1 MNKPALFPSF
11 ALLCVARDDLQESG
25 LGTACFDAISSL
37 MQYSASDCYNTV
49 GECTH
54 QFLQR
59 LEETLSVQVRSP
71 ASPLAVLACAA
82 VLHHNGPFTPSPPLF
97 VFVSRMCSGANGRAI
112 QGAACD
118 PGIYLPSAAG
128 QCVRVHAH
136 ECQFLL
142 LRYFVFLIIYL
153 RFLSPTR
160 CSFDGSHV
168 HVFVELVLTCACVC
182 VLVCTLAFMRP
193 YFFFCR
199 LAFKC

>member
-1 MNKPALFPSF
+1 
-11 ALLCVARDDLQESG
+11 
-25 LGTACFDAISSL
+25 

-160 CSFDGSHV
+160 LDPSQSHHQPTRCCSAGKNRTILL
-168 HVFVELVLTCACVC
+168 LVLFACPG
-182 VLVCTLAFMRP
+182 LAFLGRADMSGVWA
-193 YFFFCR
+193 CGG
-199 LAFKC
+199 